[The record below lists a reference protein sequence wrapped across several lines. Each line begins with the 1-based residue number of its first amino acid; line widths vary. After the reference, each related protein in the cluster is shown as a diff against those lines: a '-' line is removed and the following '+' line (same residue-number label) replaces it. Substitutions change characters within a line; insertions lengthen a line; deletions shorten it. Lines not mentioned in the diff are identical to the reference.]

1 MDATMMAAGASGT
14 ATPTSGGA
22 PGRRRW
28 PGLPFHG
35 QRVIVRGMVL
45 DDTAPEVRTRQF
57 DRLRQ
62 MTEGER
68 VAMAMELT
76 RVATHLS
83 RQAVR
88 ESMPGASEQDV
99 LLRWIELTYGPE
111 LARGVAPLKDRLG
124 RGAAP

>member
-1 MDATMMAAGASGT
+1 
-14 ATPTSGGA
+14 
-22 PGRRRW
+22 
-28 PGLPFHG
+28 
-35 QRVIVRGMVL
+35 MVL
-45 DDTAPEVRTRQF
+45 DDTAPEIRRRQF
-57 DRLRQ
+57 ERLRQ

-88 ESMPGASEQDV
+88 ETMPGASEQDV

-111 LARGVAPLKDRLG
+111 LARGVAPFKERLG
-124 RGAAP
+124 RPAVP